1 MEAQAPVIGNV
12 VHFSQNFVGKKNK
25 NTIGG
30 VSHKRSV
37 SDGIFNNVMKAKNGQ
52 SNSID
57 NNHEPVANI

>member
-1 MEAQAPVIGNV
+1 MEAQAPIIGNV
-12 VHFSQNFVGKKNK
+12 VHFSQNIVGKKGK

-30 VSHKRSV
+30 ASHKRSV

-57 NNHEPVANI
+57 NNPEPVANI